1 MKITLNRIDQDFH
14 FEAVNEDG
22 LSIHADGSPAIGGH
36 NKAVRP
42 MQMLL
47 SSLASCSAIDVVH
60 LLRKQKQELK
70 NIKIEVKGE
79 REEGKIPAVFTDIHV
94 HYILYG
100 DVAENKAKRAVGLS
114 MEKLCSVK
122 QMLDKAANITWSWEV
137 QE

>member
-14 FEAVNEDG
+14 FEAVNEEG
-22 LSIHADGSPAIGGH
+22 LSIQADGSPAIGGH

-60 LLRKQKQELK
+60 LLRKQKQELN

-79 REEGKIPAVFTDIHV
+79 REAGKIPAVFTDIHL

-100 DVAENKAKRAVGLS
+100 EINTNKAKRAVNLS

-122 QMLDKAANITWSWEV
+122 QMLDKAANITWSWEI